1 MVHYNYMIGKN
12 KIVYIWFAIGAVLTL
27 LRVFLES
34 AEISIAGITAVL
46 AVLTTPGLVLVLPL
60 MNFIAHP
67 AWPIAIVILANGV
80 VYGFI
85 AAGIKYL
92 VQKSK

>member
-1 MVHYNYMIGKN
+1 MIGKN
-12 KIVYIWFAIGAVLTL
+12 KIVYIWFAIGAVLAL
-27 LRVFLES
+27 LRVFLGS
-34 AEISIAGITAVL
+34 AEISVAGITDVL
-46 AVLTTPGLVLVLPL
+46 AVLTAPGLVLVLPL
-60 MNFIAHP
+60 MNLIAHP
-67 AWPIAIVILANGV
+67 VWPITITVLANGV